1 MKRNSHLFVLFALI
15 FLLLTSA
22 CGAQQG
28 SAPTLV
34 GTLLPGNNELTS
46 TPMAPTETIGTTAT
60 AMGSET
66 ATAAETSITTGL
78 ETATDSGDS
87 VSTQASSVGTTQ
99 TPGIPVTG
107 QDIVLVECQ
116 FCVDTQAHA
125 LLVLADSAT
134 FKIVSP
140 AATTTTSSTTNPAP
154 ACTTVEVNNGKQVVL
169 CSGPEM
175 TPLVVNICTDANTCT
190 DFPVDLL
197 ACPLT
202 QGVSG
207 TNVTPV
213 QTIGTPTNVG
223 TLVSPTLNPGV
234 VISTATP
241 AGSVAATTTPTP

>member
-1 MKRNSHLFVLFALI
+1 
-15 FLLLTSA
+15 
-22 CGAQQG
+22 
-28 SAPTLV
+28 
-34 GTLLPGNNELTS
+34 
-46 TPMAPTETIGTTAT
+46 
-60 AMGSET
+60 
-66 ATAAETSITTGL
+66 
-78 ETATDSGDS
+78 
-87 VSTQASSVGTTQ
+87 
-99 TPGIPVTG
+99 
-107 QDIVLVECQ
+107 
-116 FCVDTQAHA
+116 
-125 LLVLADSAT
+125 
-134 FKIVSP
+134 
-140 AATTTTSSTTNPAP
+140 
-154 ACTTVEVNNGKQVVL
+154 
-169 CSGPEM
+169 M